1 MGAGRPK
8 KPITEKIRNGTHRVD
23 RDGELPGT
31 KKKVASDYKAGFG
44 TWCFG
49 YAQQPC
55 FSWEQKKRKPLQK
68 RYPQK
73 KIIIQPPETLKE
85 RGKAEWLNYH
95 KRLTENGHW
104 GPDMATVIEM
114 LCIEHDLYFK
124 AVKDMADAEFTNFSQ
139 NGQPHPN
146 TIMNNK
152 LANINR
158 IFSTYKLAEK
168 LATPIEKEVGKTE
181 EEMKLDRVFG

>member
-8 KPITEKIRNGTHRVD
+8 KPITEKIKNGTHRVD

-31 KKKVASDYKAGFG
+31 KKKLPATTKRGLVRASATLSNRK
-44 TWCFG
+44 TKTVN
-49 YAQQPC
+49 
-55 FSWEQKKRKPLQK
+55 KKKK
-68 RYPQK
+68 TITK
-73 KIIIQPPETLKE
+73 KIPTKKTIIQPPETLKE

-168 LATPIEKEVGKTE
+168 LAIPIEKEVGKTE
-181 EEMKLDRVFG
+181 EEIKLDRVFG

>member
-8 KPITEKIRNGTHRVD
+8 KNLSEKIRNGTYRED

-31 KKKVASDYKAGFG
+31 KKNLPPTTKRGLVRG
-44 TWCFG
+44 
-49 YAQQPC
+49 
-55 FSWEQKKRKPLQK
+55 KKEKKKTITKKIPT
-68 RYPQK
+68 K

-95 KRLTENGHW
+95 KRLTENGQW

-181 EEMKLDRVFG
+181 EEIKLDRVFG